1 MADILTQLQTC
12 LDQVRPPFP
21 HSRSYYPIYEHPY
34 LTHLQLATQF
44 YATLCYLTT
53 YHDHSPATVPPNI
66 PDAAP
71 QLAKIPK
78 NQHVPPVPASVA
90 DKVEQQQA
98 QQAVQSK
105 SSPSLGS
112 GAGGGQG
119 TSQSPPPTTN
129 QQAQGTAEPD
139 PNLPPAPDSPRT
151 FAARQR
157 ELARDLI
164 IKEQQIEYL
173 ISVLPGIGSSE
184 AEQEA
189 RIRELERELRA
200 VEEERERKAREL
212 RRLGRKLEKVLGAV
226 ERGVHGDR
234 YVGMQG

>member
-12 LDQVRPPFP
+12 LD
-21 HSRSYYPIYEHPY
+21 
-34 LTHLQLATQF
+34 QLATQF

-98 QQAVQSK
+98 QQAAQSK
-105 SSPSLGS
+105 SSPSLGP
-112 GAGGGQG
+112 GGGGGQG

-129 QQAQGTAEPD
+129 QQAQTAEPD

-189 RIRELERELRA
+189 RIRELEGELRA

-226 ERGVHGDR
+226 ERGVYGERD
-234 YVGMQG
+234 VGMQG